1 MSRATL
7 ASLVGL
13 HETTIKR
20 YEDGNI
26 KNVNLD
32 KINEISKILDLNLDK
47 VLLIGSWEEKYNND
61 GHLANEAKAF
71 DLISKVFGSAAVE
84 LVNDYNQL
92 NEIGQSKASEY
103 VADLVEQEKYR
114 KSN

>member
-32 KINEISKILDLNLDK
+32 KINEISKILNLDLDK
-47 VLLIGSWEEKYNND
+47 VLLIGSWEEKHNKD
-61 GHLANEAKAF
+61 GQLADKVKVFETIGKAF
-71 DLISKVFGSAAVE
+71 GNAAAE
-84 LVNDYNQL
+84 LVNDYDQL

-103 VADLVEQEKYR
+103 VSDLVEQEKYR
-114 KSN
+114 KSK